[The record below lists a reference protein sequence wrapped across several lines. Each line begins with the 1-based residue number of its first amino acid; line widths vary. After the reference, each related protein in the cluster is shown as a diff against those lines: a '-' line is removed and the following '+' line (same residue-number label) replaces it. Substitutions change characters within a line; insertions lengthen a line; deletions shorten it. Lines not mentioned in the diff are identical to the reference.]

1 MIHGKAPPS
10 RLPPITVQLVAA
22 LARLRKAR
30 GDGDPDAEWAC
41 QSALDLLLDRYLQ
54 GQR

>member
-10 RLPPITVQLVAA
+10 PLPPITVQLVAA

-30 GDGDPDAEWAC
+30 RDSNPDQEWVC
-41 QSALDLLLDRYLQ
+41 QAALDLLLDRYLQ